1 MAIDVAL
8 EVLSDPDFL
17 IDLTVERRTAGVY
30 TDGLYVPGTASSLTI
45 PASVQP
51 ANAEDF
57 QNLPEGERFGGS
69 QLLYTLLE
77 LVGSKDLAKADKV
90 INYLGVNWK
99 IVHVEP
105 WAHHGYF
112 KSIMVKIDGN

>member
-1 MAIDVAL
+1 MAINVAL

-17 IDLTVERRTAGVY
+17 IDLTVERTTAGAYVG
-30 TDGLYVPGTASSLTI
+30 GLYVGGTASNLTI

-69 QLLYTLLE
+69 QLLYSLQE
-77 LVGSKDLAKADKV
+77 LIGSKDLAKADKV
-90 INYLGVNWK
+90 LNYLGVDWK
-99 IVHVEP
+99 VVTVEP
-105 WAHHGYF
+105 WTHHGYY
-112 KSIMVKIDGN
+112 KSIMVKIDAN

>member
-17 IDLTVERRTAGVY
+17 INLSVERTTAGSFIG
-30 TDGLYVPGTASSLTI
+30 GLYVDGTPSNLNV

-57 QNLPEGERFGGS
+57 QNMPEGERFGGS
-69 QLLYTLLE
+69 QVLYSLLE
-77 LVGSKDLAKADKV
+77 LIGSKDLAVADKV
-90 INYLGVNWK
+90 LNYLGVNWK
-99 IVHVEP
+99 VVMVEP
-105 WAHHGYF
+105 WVHHGFY

>member
-1 MAIDVAL
+1 MAINVAL

-17 IDLTVERRTAGVY
+17 IDLTVERSAAGAYVE
-30 TDGLYVPGTASSLTI
+30 GLYIEGATSNLTI

-69 QLLYTLLE
+69 QLLYTLQE
-77 LVGSKDLAKADKV
+77 LIGSKDLAKADK
-90 INYLGVNWK
+90 ILNYLGVDWK
-99 IVHVEP
+99 VVMVEP

-112 KSIMVKIDGN
+112 KSMMVKIDAN

>member
-17 IDLTVERRTAGVY
+17 IDLTVERSAAGAHI
-30 TDGLYVPGTASSLTI
+30 DGLYVPGAISNLTI

-51 ANAEDF
+51 ATAEDF

-69 QLLYTLLE
+69 QILYSLQE
-77 LVGSKDLAKADKV
+77 LVGSKDLALADVVK
-90 INYLGVNWK
+90 NYLGVDWK
-99 IVHVEP
+99 IVMVEP

-112 KSIMVKIDGN
+112 KSIMVKIDAN

>member
-17 IDLTVERRTAGVY
+17 IDLTVERTAAGSYV
-30 TDGLYVPGTASSLTI
+30 DGIHVKGSTSNLTV

-69 QLLYTLLE
+69 QLLYTLQE
-77 LVGSKDLAKADKV
+77 LIGSKDLANADKV
-90 INYLGVNWK
+90 LNYLGVDWK
-99 IVHVEP
+99 VVTVEP
-105 WAHHGYF
+105 WAHHGYY
-112 KSIMVKIDGN
+112 KSIMVKIDAN

>member
-17 IDLTVERRTAGVY
+17 INLTVERTTAGSY
-30 TDGLYVPGTASSLTI
+30 IGGLYVEGTPSNLTI

-69 QLLYTLLE
+69 QLLYTLQE
-77 LVGSKDLAKADKV
+77 LIGSKDLAKADRV
-90 INYLGVNWK
+90 LNYLGVNWK
-99 IVHVEP
+99 VVMVEP
-105 WAHHGYF
+105 WAHHGYY
-112 KSIMVKIDGN
+112 KSMMVKIDGN

>member
-1 MAIDVAL
+1 MAINVAL

-17 IDLTVERRTAGVY
+17 IDLTVERSTAGAFA
-30 TDGLYVPGTASSLTI
+30 DGLYVEGAKLNLTI

-69 QLLYTLLE
+69 QTLYTLVE
-77 LVGSKDLAKADKV
+77 LIGSKDLALADKV
-90 INYLGVNWK
+90 LNYLGVDWK
-99 IVHVEP
+99 IVMVEP
-105 WAHHGYF
+105 WTHHGYY
-112 KSIMVKIDGN
+112 KSIMVKIDAN